1 MWYKMFLNPTVLKIL
16 GVLIIVVSSIVFVK
30 YTQNQINALTQDNEL
45 LQLGIEEQHRVI
57 DSLQNDIQSII
68 ESRDK
73 LSELLIKSNNEIT
86 ELKEKLYRENQGKQS
101 LEQLAIKKPQL
112 VENIVNKATKDVF
125 DCFES
130 LIDNQECN

>member
-16 GVLIIVVSSIVFVK
+16 GVLIIVVCSIVFVK

>member
-16 GVLIIVVSSIVFVK
+16 GVLIIVVSSIVYVK
-30 YTQNQINALTQDNEL
+30 YTQNQIDTLTQDNEL
-45 LQLGIEEQHRVI
+45 LQLEIEEQHRVI

>member
-16 GVLIIVVSSIVFVK
+16 GVLIIVVSSIVYVK

-57 DSLQNDIQSII
+57 DSLQNDIQLII

>member
-130 LIDNQECN
+130 LIDNQECK

>member
-45 LQLGIEEQHRVI
+45 LQLEIEEQHRVI

>member
-16 GVLIIVVSSIVFVK
+16 GALLIVVSSIVFVK

>member
-16 GVLIIVVSSIVFVK
+16 GALLIVVSSIVYVK
-30 YTQNQINALTQDNEL
+30 YTQNQIDTLTQDNEL

-57 DSLQNDIQSII
+57 DSLQNDIQLII